1 MPSLGLLSSLSK
13 SVSALSSYVRDG
25 LKLYMPYSS
34 PKEVKFVG
42 QGSTEFDG
50 TGDYVDCNDPIISG
64 TGDYTFI
71 AWIKKGT
78 DTASARNIAG
88 NYSTPNAQGIQF
100 AISAA
105 EKFYTYTD
113 GTNDYVTGA
122 TDIPL
127 NVWTHVAATR
137 SSNNAV
143 VYVNGLSDATGSLD
157 NDIGDSSDFTI
168 GADPGGPEAYT
179 GSIKNVA
186 VWNRALSATEIQ
198 NVMYKTYAD
207 LSGTLSSG
215 LVSWWALES
224 DYLDSTSSDND
235 GTANG
240 NPVQTASLYGRV
252 TPLIPRGVDNAPT
265 AQADAIGTGYAV
277 FDGTD
282 DYINTGATFQTTFDG
297 SFTIAAWVKPDDGI
311 PGGST
316 YRAILGSE
324 EGGEDSVNFYIDP
337 SGKLNFYY
345 ETNNQAKNTM
355 SNSVVFT
362 DGENPWHHCVAV
374 INDTTNQVDLY
385 FNGIKQVL
393 DGTDDG
399 DISGVT
405 NANFETAVNLWIGA
419 RNDDGSVEKPF
430 DGKIKNV
437 GIWSAALTQPQ
448 IQSIME
454 KTYSE
459 LTSSEK
465 TNLVSWWGLDSLIG
479 DSDDEGVVPDE
490 HGGTLGSELWDN
502 DYSSGTGTFA
512 VHNSNT
518 ISNDNGAVKIVFVDG
533 DNGAQVNFA
542 DARDLNTNLTV
553 GKTYKL
559 TADLKQTLVNPFT
572 YRIAATSGVGGTLH
586 DITLSSTSSTFTTYT
601 VYFVSANAT
610 DGYLRFNGMG
620 SGEIVWIKNI
630 SLKEVSGNYG
640 ELR

>member
-1 MPSLGLLSSLSK
+1 MTKINFEDDVFSDVDDTSLKALADKCKQLEFAEQEVAELEDSLKEKKEAARKLSEEDIPLFLAEKGLSSITLDNGTATYYVDGVEQFTKTYTSFAFASDIYVGTNGTAASSYMTGNAK
-13 SVSALSSYVRDG
+13 NVATWDRALSS
-25 LKLYMPYSS
+25 
-34 PKEVKFVG
+34 
-42 QGSTEFDG
+42 
-50 TGDYVDCNDPIISG
+50 
-64 TGDYTFI
+64 
-71 AWIKKGT
+71 
-78 DTASARNIAG
+78 
-88 NYSTPNAQGIQF
+88 
-100 AISAA
+100 
-105 EKFYTYTD
+105 
-113 GTNDYVTGA
+113 
-122 TDIPL
+122 
-127 NVWTHVAATR
+127 
-137 SSNNAV
+137 
-143 VYVNGLSDATGSLD
+143 
-157 NDIGDSSDFTI
+157 
-168 GADPGGPEAYT
+168 
-179 GSIKNVA
+179 
-186 VWNRALSATEIQ
+186 TEIQ
-198 NVMYKTYAD
+198 NVMYKTYTD
-207 LSGTLSSG
+207 LSGTLTSG
-215 LVSWWALES
+215 LVSWWALDT
-224 DYLDSTSSDND
+224 DYTDSKGTNNADNSA
-235 GTANG
+235 GGAATTIN
-240 NPVQTASLYGRV
+240 TSLYGGA